1 MSMAPVKA
9 SKIVGVFFV
18 VIDLFVSVCIMEN
31 GNLAAI
37 KHEDSI
43 LVHMDT
49 DGLIESG
56 GIPLPGN
63 TFEVI

>member
-1 MSMAPVKA
+1 MSMAAVKPA
-9 SKIVGVFFV
+9 KIVGVFFV
-18 VIDLFVSVCIMEN
+18 VVHFPISIGIMEN

-37 KHEDSI
+37 EHEDSI

-49 DGLIESG
+49 DGLIEPG
-56 GIPLPGN
+56 GIALPGN